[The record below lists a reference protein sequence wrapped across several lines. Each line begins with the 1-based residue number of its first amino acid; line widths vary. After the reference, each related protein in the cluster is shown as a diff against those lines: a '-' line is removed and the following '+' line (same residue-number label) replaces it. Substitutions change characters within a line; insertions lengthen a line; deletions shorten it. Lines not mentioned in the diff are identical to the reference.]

1 MTNEG
6 VVNVSSTTTIRM
18 DGGSKICKANKH
30 HKSSKEMLFDPTQR
44 TALTC
49 HPHLTIEAS
58 GDEYG
63 DDVIHATIREEWITR
78 VQMER

>member
-6 VVNVSSTTTIRM
+6 DVNVSSTTIIRM

-30 HKSSKEMLFDPTQR
+30 HKSSKEMLFDPTPKKAR
-44 TALTC
+44 TC
-49 HPHLTIEAS
+49 HPYLTIEES

-63 DDVIHATIREEWITR
+63 DDSFDAHI
-78 VQMER
+78 

>member
-1 MTNEG
+1 MTHEG
-6 VVNVSSTTTIRM
+6 DENISRTTTIRM
-18 DGGSKICKANKH
+18 DGGSKICKSNKN
-30 HKSSKEMLFDPTQR
+30 HKSSKEMLFDPTPR

-63 DDVIHATIREEWITR
+63 GDAIDATIREEWVTR